1 MEELKKLYEE
11 IRVNEEKFKTL
22 SVGEKILVRLY
33 GEVAQKNR
41 FNERITDLL
50 VVGRDVIW
58 DNEYDSFLY
67 ALNRFKIN
75 EFVFASTWSSSI
87 EFLAYLI
94 ENGYRVDKT
103 IIYEMSEFNSNVTK
117 SKGIKLVKE

>member
-11 IRVNEEKFKTL
+11 IKVNEEKFKIL

-33 GEVAQKNR
+33 GEVTQKNR
-41 FNERITDLL
+41 FNERTTDLL
-50 VVGRDVIW
+50 VIGRDVIW

-67 ALNRFKIN
+67 ALNRFKIT

>member
-11 IRVNEEKFKTL
+11 VRANEEKFKTL
-22 SVGEKILVRLY
+22 NVGEKILVRLY
-33 GEVAQKNR
+33 GEVANKNR

-94 ENGYRVDKT
+94 ENGYKVDKT

>member
-11 IRVNEEKFKTL
+11 VRANEEKFKTL
-22 SVGEKILVRLY
+22 SIGEKILVRLY
-33 GEVAQKNR
+33 GEVANKNR

-94 ENGYRVDKT
+94 ENGYKVDKT

>member
-22 SVGEKILVRLY
+22 SGGEKILVRLY
-33 GEVAQKNR
+33 GEVVNKNR

-75 EFVFASTWSSSI
+75 EFIFASTWSSSI

-103 IIYEMSEFNSNVTK
+103 IVYEMSEFNSNVTK

>member
-11 IRVNEEKFKTL
+11 IRENEEKFKKL

-50 VVGRDVIW
+50 VIGRDVIW
-58 DNEYDSFLY
+58 DYEYDSFLY
-67 ALNRFKIN
+67 ALNHFKIN

-103 IIYEMSEFNSNVTK
+103 IVYEMSEFNSNVTK

>member
-11 IRVNEEKFKTL
+11 VRANEEKFKTL

-33 GEVAQKNR
+33 GEVANKNR

-87 EFLAYLI
+87 EFLSYLI

-103 IIYEMSEFNSNVTK
+103 IVYEMSEFNSNVTK